1 MSNGVVDDSSWL
13 GASDTLPT
21 NFGKCES
28 GAKFL
33 DRVNRVNDSFIKKL
47 KADESIKNTVV
58 VEFIDPEIDAVFV
71 IDKSEI
77 LFSPIIDEANSVF
90 DTGVVPM
97 YFEKAKKLSSKIS
110 GKKYS
115 EILNAILAD
124 NRLYSLNPGEGYSF
138 FVGKLELFV
147 GVLDNDKS
155 KVRVEKI
162 VDFSSKNVI
171 EVIKD
176 RDKELLSDRRLLDER
191 YSPILAWK
199 RRDSEFLIVIVILFL
214 ITLISFFNFFL
225 KAFSSD
231 DNLNFN
237 IYLVTT
243 TISFLVLFLDI
254 ARWQVKIFKGS
265 DVPIS
270 VFNRISLSFLEA
282 DLKVGFNKLRTEDV
296 LHTVLVVDR
305 GYSETIAADVG
316 RKLKEYKESILED
329 INVQLV
335 FDEYTYTKFF
345 YLNK

>member
-1 MSNGVVDDSSWL
+1 MNTEVVDDSSWL
-13 GASDTLPT
+13 SASDTLPT
-21 NFGKCES
+21 KFGSCEQ
-28 GAKFL
+28 GARFL
-33 DRVNRVNDSFIKKL
+33 DRINRVSDYYFEKL
-47 KADESIKNTVV
+47 KGGGTLDNTVI
-58 VEFIDPEIDAVFV
+58 VEFIEPEVDAVFLL
-71 IDKSEI
+71 DKNCV
-77 LFSPIIDEANSVF
+77 LFSPIIDEVNSVF
-90 DTGVVPM
+90 DTGVVPL
-97 YFEKAKKLSSKIS
+97 YFEKASELYSKIS

-115 EILNAILAD
+115 KILKEILSD
-124 NRLYSLNPGEGYSF
+124 NRLYHLNPGEGYSF
-138 FVGKLELFV
+138 FVGELELFV
-147 GVLDNDKS
+147 GVPDDDKS
-155 KVRVEKI
+155 RARIEKI

-171 EVIKD
+171 EVIKG

-199 RRDSEFLIVIVILFL
+199 RRDSEFLIVIGILFL
-214 ITLISFFNFFL
+214 ITLISFFNFFF

-237 IYLVTT
+237 IYLMIT

-305 GYSETIAADVG
+305 GYSETIVADVS

>member
-1 MSNGVVDDSSWL
+1 MNNEVVDDSSWL

-47 KADESIKNTVV
+47 KVDKSIKNTVV

-71 IDKSEI
+71 IDKNEI

-90 DTGVVPM
+90 DTGVVPL
-97 YFEKAKKLSSKIS
+97 YFEKAQKLSSKIS

-124 NRLYSLNPGEGYSF
+124 NRLYALNPGEGFSF
-138 FVGKLELFV
+138 FVGEFELFV
-147 GVLDNDKS
+147 GVPVDDKS
-155 KVRVEKI
+155 EDRLKKN
-162 VDFSSKNVI
+162 VDFSSKNFL
-171 EVIKD
+171 EAIKN

-199 RRDSEFLIVIVILFL
+199 RRDNEFLIVIGILFL
-214 ITLISFFNFFL
+214 ITLISFFNFFF

-237 IYLVTT
+237 IYLVIT
-243 TISFLVLFLDI
+243 TISFLVLFLDV

-265 DVPIS
+265 DVPAS

-305 GYSETIAADVG
+305 GYSETIADDIG
-316 RKLKEYKESILED
+316 KKLKDYKKSILED

>member
-47 KADESIKNTVV
+47 KADENIKNTVV

-124 NRLYSLNPGEGYSF
+124 NRLYTLNPGEGYSF

-265 DVPIS
+265 DVPSS

-305 GYSETIAADVG
+305 GYSETIADDIG
-316 RKLKEYKESILED
+316 KKLQEYKESILED